1 MLWWLAVKVFGV
13 FLILIGGFLVIF
25 FPALPDHQNIK
36 GQTGF
41 SMDVVGVLV
50 GIILLIIG
58 GFLLFS

>member
-1 MLWWLAVKVFGV
+1 MLWWLAVKVLGV
-13 FLILIGGFLVIF
+13 LLILVGGFLLIF
-25 FPALPDHQNIK
+25 FPAVPEHQNVE
-36 GQTGF
+36 QMGF